1 MYMTLILIVNR
12 HFVYIFI
19 DHFGT
24 TNKYFAIAGSN
35 DTDAKS
41 ATTILTTPG
50 FKGNEHPRECLN
62 FWYNIK
68 VVMFFY

>member
-1 MYMTLILIVNR
+1 MNIIFFIFYHTL
-12 HFVYIFI
+12 
-19 DHFGT
+19 DPTGKT
-24 TNKYFAIAGSN
+24 DKYFAISGAN

-50 FKGNEHPRECLN
+50 FVGKQHPTECLN

-68 VVMFFY
+68 VSLF